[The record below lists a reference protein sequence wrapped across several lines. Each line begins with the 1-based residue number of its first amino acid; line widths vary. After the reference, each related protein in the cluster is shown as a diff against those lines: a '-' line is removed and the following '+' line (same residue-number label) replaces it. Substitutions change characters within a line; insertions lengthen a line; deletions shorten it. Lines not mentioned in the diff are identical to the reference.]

1 MAVSNIV
8 LNIIT
13 KGADLAKRQLDGIGK
28 SGDKSSKGL
37 GKFGKAM
44 GVTAVVGAVAM
55 AKALSSAT
63 RQFMAF
69 DDAMTQSLAIMSATE
84 DQQRRMEQT
93 AREVAITTS
102 FSAEQSAESFFFLA
116 SAGLDAE
123 QQIQALP
130 QVAKF
135 AQAGMF
141 DMATATDL
149 ATDAQSAL
157 GLTVNDAQQNL
168 ANLTRVTDVLV
179 KANTLANASV
189 QQFSE
194 ALTSKAGS
202 ALKVVN
208 KDIEEG
214 VAVLAV
220 FADAGV
226 KGAEGGEKLN
236 QVLRDIPRATAKNGD
251 EFRKLGLEMFDAEGN
266 MRNVA
271 DIVEELDR
279 VLKPMSDELKASTLD
294 QLGLNRGVAD
304 AVKILS
310 GSTEKIR
317 EYESALRDSGGTT
330 EEVADKQI
338 QSLSQQV
345 GLAGDKFA
353 EVGLLIM
360 EKFAPALE
368 RAIGL
373 GNTFL
378 DEVILRLEGEV
389 DPKPVEEQAESIA
402 KLNLALGAGVGVI
415 GNYAKTEKELEESFR
430 SQQNDKLLQNRIINQ
445 KILRQEMERSTAL
458 NRDRVNNAHRYEIE
472 LDRLNYTTTIATDV
486 TEELTDAEKELIATR
501 EEKGLGSLKK
511 VLSAYKRL
519 EDIKQNIKDLEQE
532 EIDRQTALT
541 DAQTNQENAVQA
553 VKDAEDELAR
563 QKELSKEVTLEEE
576 IAILRQ
582 ADAVKRLEEVE
593 ERSTLQNKELQL
605 AKRRLEEITL
615 SSTSATRQEE
625 IAEQDLIKA
634 QEDVERA
641 TKSVEKATD
650 NYRTAKEE
658 LAKATD
664 DSTENLLEMAIAKAE
679 LDKALA
685 DASALGTF
693 EELVALMADQV
704 EGDLQRV
711 IDKFLEISALG
722 DKKISIDD
730 LSGGGT
736 TPSSFV
742 PPAVETDSGSKSFD
756 VTGALVGTGDTGASS
771 SFAGSDAF
779 RTIQYQTNNFNF
791 EGQALSTS
799 SEIEDR
805 VMAVVEKAK
814 QRGLEFA

>member
-28 SGDKSSKGL
+28 TGDKSSKGL

-44 GVTAVVGAVAM
+44 GVAVVGGALAM
-55 AKALSSAT
+55 GKALTSAT
-63 RQFMAF
+63 RSFIAF
-69 DDAMTQSLAIMSATE
+69 DDAMTQSLAIMNATE
-84 DQQRRMEQT
+84 EQQQAMSET
-93 AREVAITTS
+93 ARKVALETT
-102 FSAEQSAESFFFLA
+102 FSAEQTAESFFFLA

-157 GLTVNDAQQNL
+157 GLTVKNAEQNL
-168 ANLTRVTDVLV
+168 SNLTRVTDVLV

-236 QVLRDIPRATAKNGD
+236 QVLRDIPRATAKNGE

-266 MRNVA
+266 MKNVA

-330 EEVADKQI
+330 QEVADNQLG
-338 QSLSQQV
+338 SLQNQLTIV
-345 GLAGDKFA
+345 GDKFNELGLQIIEQISPA
-353 EVGLLIM
+353 LQGMLKIVNDLLDGLLNEEEGVDDVITAHDAFNDALGVTEGKLHSTNSALNEQFLS
-360 EKFAPALE
+360 EK
-368 RAIGL
+368 
-373 GNTFL
+373 
-378 DEVILRLEGEV
+378 RL
-389 DPKPVEEQAESIA
+389 KEEQEDLIDTYSEYADHMRIA
-402 KLNLALGAGVGVI
+402 HEEQQFLNA
-415 GNYAKTEKELEESFR
+415 
-430 SQQNDKLLQNRIINQ
+430 
-445 KILRQEMERSTAL
+445 
-458 NRDRVNNAHRYEIE
+458 VNEDAIKNAHRYEIE
-472 LDRLNYTTTIATDV
+472 TMNTTSAIQAQTDATV
-486 TEELTDAEKELIATR
+486 ELTEEEIALNKER
-501 EEKGLGSLKK
+501 NDKGLGALRK
-511 VLSAYKRL
+511 VQSAYQKIEDIQQNIVDLTTELSDAEDALEDAHTKNAQAIGTVEEMEKRL
-519 EDIKQNIKDLEQE
+519 SEEKANSTIVTAQEELAIIKQ
-532 EIDRQTALT
+532 RQAVQDLT
-541 DAQTNQENAVQA
+541 DAQDGSRE
-553 VKDAEDELAR
+553 
-563 QKELSKEVTLEEE
+563 KEL
-576 IAILRQ
+576 
-582 ADAVKRLEEVE
+582 
-593 ERSTLQNKELQL
+593 ELQL
-605 AKRRLEEITL
+605 AKEELTKKIEE
-615 SSTSATRQEE
+615 STGATRDEE
-625 IAEQDLIKA
+625 QAQRDLDRAKADAIKTEEKLDKA
-634 QEDVERA
+634 KETAR
-641 TKSVEKATD
+641 KATED
-650 NYRTAKEE
+650 

-664 DSTENLLEMAIAKAE
+664 DSTENMLEMAIAKKE
-679 LDKALA
+679 LDQALA
-685 DASALGTF
+685 DANALGSF
-693 EELVALMADQV
+693 ENLVGLMADSV

-711 IDKFLEISALG
+711 IDKFNEIAGIGGTKVTTGGNIATSNTFSPAGALDNTG
-722 DKKISIDD
+722 SGSGSS
-730 LSGGGT
+730 SGGIG
-736 TPSSFV
+736 
-742 PPAVETDSGSKSFD
+742 G
-756 VTGALVGTGDTGASS
+756 
-771 SFAGSDAF
+771 FAGSMLATSGAVNINVTTGAVLGTEKAVEDAV
-779 RTIQYQTNNFNF
+779 TV
-791 EGQALSTS
+791 AL
-799 SEIEDR
+799 
-805 VMAVVEKAK
+805 EKAK
-814 QRGLEFA
+814 QRGLGIS

>member
-44 GVTAVVGAVAM
+44 GVAVVGGALAM
-55 AKALSSAT
+55 GKALTSAT
-63 RQFMAF
+63 KSFIAF
-69 DDAMTQSLAIMSATE
+69 DDAMTQSLAIMNATE
-84 DQQRRMEQT
+84 EQQQAMSET
-93 AREVAITTS
+93 ARRVALETT
-102 FSAEQSAESFFFLA
+102 FSAEQTAESFFFLA

-157 GLTVNDAQQNL
+157 GLTVKDAEQNL
-168 ANLTRVTDVLV
+168 SNLTRVTDVLV

-266 MRNVA
+266 MKNVA

-310 GSTEKIR
+310 GSTDKIR

-330 EEVADKQI
+330 QEVADNQLG
-338 QSLSQQV
+338 SLQNQLTIV
-345 GLAGDKFA
+345 GDKFNELGLQIIEQISPA
-353 EVGLLIM
+353 LQGMLKIVNDLLDGLLQ
-360 EKFAPALE
+360 EE
-368 RAIGL
+368 EGV
-373 GNTFL
+373 
-378 DEVILRLEGEV
+378 DEVITAHDAFNDALGVTEGALFSTNDALNEQFLAE
-389 DPKPVEEQAESIA
+389 KKLKEEQEELTESHKQYQEGMKRA
-402 KLNLALGAGVGVI
+402 QEEQEFLNAV
-415 GNYAKTEKELEESFR
+415 
-430 SQQNDKLLQNRIINQ
+430 
-445 KILRQEMERSTAL
+445 QEDAIK
-458 NRDRVNNAHRYEIE
+458 NAHRYEIE
-472 LDRLNYTTTIATDV
+472 TMNTTSALQDQADATSEL
-486 TEELTDAEKELIATR
+486 TEEEIKLNQER
-501 EEKGLGSLKK
+501 EEKGLGALQK
-511 VLSAYKRL
+511 VQSAYQKI
-519 EDIKQNIKDLEQE
+519 EDIQQNIIDLTTDLQDAEDALADAHTKNNKAIGSVADMEQKLAE
-532 EIDRQTALT
+532 EKEKSAEVTAEEELAIIRQEQAVQKLT
-541 DAQTNQENAVQA
+541 DAQDGSREKELELQLATARLTQLRIDSEGATRDEEQA
-553 VKDAEDELAR
+553 ERDLAR
-563 QKELSKEVTLEEE
+563 AK
-576 IAILRQ
+576 
-582 ADAVKRLEEVE
+582 ADAVKAEEN
-593 ERSTLQNKELQL
+593 LDK
-605 AKRRLEEITL
+605 AK
-615 SSTSATRQEE
+615 
-625 IAEQDLIKA
+625 
-634 QEDVERA
+634 
-641 TKSVEKATD
+641 EKARQATED
-650 NYRTAKEE
+650 

-664 DSTENLLEMAIAKAE
+664 DSTENMLEMAIAKKQ
-679 LDKALA
+679 LDQALA
-685 DASALGTF
+685 DANALGSF
-693 EELVALMADQV
+693 EDLVGSMADSV

-711 IDKFLEISALG
+711 INKFNEIAGIGGQKVSVSGAVSQTFTPTGELADRG
-722 DKKISIDD
+722 TRVNAG
-730 LSGGGT
+730 LSN
-736 TPSSFV
+736 
-742 PPAVETDSGSKSFD
+742 
-756 VTGALVGTGDTGASS
+756 
-771 SFAGSDAF
+771 FAGSDAS
-779 RTIQYQTNNFNF
+779 RIINNQINVNTGNSLDTRETISDAVATALREYQKKN
-791 EGQALSTS
+791 
-799 SEIEDR
+799 
-805 VMAVVEKAK
+805 
-814 QRGLEFA
+814 GLGAFGL